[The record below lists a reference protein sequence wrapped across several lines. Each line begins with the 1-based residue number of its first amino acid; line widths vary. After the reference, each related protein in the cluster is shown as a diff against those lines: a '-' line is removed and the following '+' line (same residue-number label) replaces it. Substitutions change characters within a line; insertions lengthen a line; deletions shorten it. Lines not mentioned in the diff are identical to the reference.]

1 MGAEGLM
8 KMIRLNAMLI
18 AVLMLLL
25 AGCGTSEKS
34 SGDANAENKDN
45 EKVSM
50 ENTDG
55 DESAE
60 DAGEDESEGEVFE
73 ASTEKEED
81 QDAQPSENILDE
93 KKVFKY
99 DDNSVIITLDKAE
112 FTTEFESSNADPEDS
127 MSNRKIIS
135 DSEIFLHMT
144 GTISNDTTDSVSF
157 DGPLSPINFYLT
169 YDGKH
174 EFDMYGAAEMDEGN
188 TFKTLSNVDA
198 LTESKV
204 HFYAQVPKPVSQTD
218 KPLVLQV
225 KMDEET
231 FEVPLR

>member
-1 MGAEGLM
+1 M
-8 KMIRLNAMLI
+8 KMIRLNAVLML
-18 AVLMLLL
+18 ALMLLL

-34 SGDANAENKDN
+34 SGDANVKSE
-45 EKVSM
+45 EKETVSK
-50 ENTDG
+50 EKTN
-55 DESAE
+55 
-60 DAGEDESEGEVFE
+60 EGETKETEEEDSEAEVYE

-81 QDAQPSENILDE
+81 KASQPSENILKE

-99 DDNSVIITLDKAE
+99 DDDSVVITLEKAE
-112 FTTEFESSNADPEDS
+112 FTTEFETSNADPEET
-127 MSNRKIIS
+127 MSNREIIS

-157 DGPLSPINFYLT
+157 DGPLSPINFYLI

-174 EFDMYGAAEMDEGN
+174 EFDMLGAAETEDGH
-188 TFKTLSNVDA
+188 TFETLSLIDA
-198 LTESKV
+198 LTERKV
-204 HFYAQVPKPVSQTD
+204 HIYAQVPKPLSQTD

-231 FEVPLR
+231 FEVPIR